1 VSGHCRRR
9 RGRDGAD
16 LLEDGQLVAH
26 APVLGQAVGVVDA
39 VGGGSDGH
47 LVAVGDHVVDLVAKL
62 QDVDE
67 EPQDGDGAVRPG
79 RDQSGWSPVVDE
91 LDRAEAWLAEPMA
104 DALLGPGS

>member
-1 VSGHCRRR
+1 
-9 RGRDGAD
+9 
-16 LLEDGQLVAH
+16 
-26 APVLGQAVGVVDA
+26 VLGQAVGVVDA

-67 EPQDGDGAVRPG
+67 EPQDGDVAVRPG

-91 LDRAEAWLAEPMA
+91 LDRAEAWLAEAMA